1 MAGVLASKDV
11 RTDAGREVLDHLL
24 RVVARTPAVHE
35 PFSHV
40 YFENV
45 FPPEIYATMM
55 ASMPDAAHYRAIN
68 VDKHSRDDGV
78 STRDVLP
85 LDADSL
91 CALPESQR
99 GVWHAVSKVLSSPEL
114 KSAVFNKLAP
124 DLALR
129 FGIKESEVDR
139 LVTYCKPSL
148 MRDLEGYEI
157 PPHPDGR
164 AKIVTMQLY
173 LPRDRSQLG
182 LGTALYKRKFTSLR
196 GLVSWHGRFAKVK
209 QFPFAP
215 NSGYA
220 FVVSNSR
227 ARKSWHGRERL
238 PEGSG
243 VRNSILNLY
252 FATNDREY

>member
-1 MAGVLASKDV
+1 MAVVAV
-11 RTDAGREVLDHLL
+11 RTDTRREVLEHLL

-35 PFSHV
+35 PFSHI
-40 YFENV
+40 YFENL
-45 FPPEIYATMM
+45 FPADLYAAMM
-55 ASMPDAAHYRAIN
+55 ESLPDPSLYRAIN
-68 VDKHSRDDGV
+68 VTKHSRDDGV

-85 LDADSL
+85 LDGDSL
-91 CALPESQR
+91 CSLNDAQRSVWQTVSSALS
-99 GVWHAVSKVLSSPEL
+99 APEL
-114 KSAVFNKLAP
+114 KAAVFRKLAP
-124 DLALR
+124 DLSLR
-129 FGIKESEVDR
+129 FGIPEAEVDKI
-139 LVTYCKPSL
+139 VTFCKPSL

-173 LPRDRSQLG
+173 LPKDRTQLG
-182 LGTALYKRKFTSLR
+182 LGTGLYKRKLTSLR

-227 ARKSWHGRERL
+227 RRKSWHGRERL

-252 FATNDREY
+252 FASNDREY